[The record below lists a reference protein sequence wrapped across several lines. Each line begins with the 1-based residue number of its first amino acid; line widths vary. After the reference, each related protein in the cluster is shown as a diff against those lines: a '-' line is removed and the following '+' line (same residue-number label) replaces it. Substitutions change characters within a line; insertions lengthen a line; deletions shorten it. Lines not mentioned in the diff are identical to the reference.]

1 MTAPLLSVRGLV
13 IEFDTAQGR
22 RRVVDGISFEL
33 GEGEVLGILGESGS
47 GKTVSTLAVMGLVE
61 GNPGVVGGEVTLR
74 NGAESLALFEGLEGV
89 IKRRAGKPDRKNV
102 RRWQRMVSRRM
113 RPLWG
118 EMMTAVFQNPRHS
131 LDPLLTIGVQVEES
145 IALAERSL
153 DRAGRR
159 ARAVEWL
166 DRVQMSDPERVY
178 RSYAHELSGGMCQR
192 AMIAVALARAPRIL
206 VADEPTTGLDT
217 TVRAEIVGLF
227 EDLLA
232 DRRRSMLYISHD
244 IREVLHLS
252 DRVIVMRHGRIV
264 EEATAEDLRAGRGE
278 RDPYTAS
285 LLAAAELG
293 EAL

>member
-47 GKTVSTLAVMGLVE
+47 GKTVSTLAIMGLVE
-61 GNPGVVGGEVTLR
+61 GNPGVLGGDVTLHLG
-74 NGAESLALFEGLEGV
+74 GAPVALFEGLDRV
-89 IKRRAGKPDRKNV
+89 VTQRPGKPARKNV
-102 RRWQRMVSRRM
+102 RRWQRMVNRRM

-118 EMMTAVFQNPRHS
+118 DLVTAVFQNPRHS
-131 LDPLLTIGVQVEES
+131 LDPLLTIGAQVEES

-159 ARAVEWL
+159 ARALEWL
-166 DRVQMSDPERVY
+166 DRVQMSDPSRVY

>member
-278 RDPYTAS
+278 RT
-285 LLAAAELG
+285 LRRAAQPG
-293 EAL
+293 